1 MSANQ
6 TSWKNINLFH
16 VLVSGPLLIYIGLSK
31 NIPSILY
38 NLLIAI
44 SIFLWMYVLYL
55 INQNDKRTWL
65 IIHLLIFLPL
75 LFWIGVEKEKAPYM
89 VKAILLAIGCGAFGY
104 HLIYIIQRILEKN
117 DKTIS

>member
-1 MSANQ
+1 MNLKQ

-16 VLVSGPLLIYIGLSK
+16 VLVSGPLLIYIGISE

-38 NLLIAI
+38 DILIAI
-44 SIFLWMYVLYL
+44 SVLLWIYLLYL

-75 LFWIGVEKEKAPYM
+75 LFWFGVEKEKAPYM
-89 VKAILLAIGCGAFGY
+89 IKAILLAIGCGAFGF
-104 HLIYIIQRILEKN
+104 HSIYIIKHILEK
-117 DKTIS
+117 K